1 MTIQEILAQE
11 LNIRLR
17 QVEST
22 IKLIDDGNTIPFIAR
37 YRKEAT
43 GALNDEQLRNL
54 DERLRYL
61 RNLEDRKEQVIASI
75 EEQGKLT
82 DELKQQIL
90 AAETMVLVEDL
101 YRPYKQKRRTRAT
114 AKNVF
119 GCRSL
124 PFYFFYG
131 LSFLYILI
139 SMGLYFLQY
148 GFQSSDEVIH
158 ILLGQYQWRED
169 TEDVGA
175 GATGEAVLL
184 VDELAANFLV
194 RNIEYG
200 SYH

>member
-1 MTIQEILAQE
+1 MKYRSCIADLPRRKHTSDAKVCFGVSCF
-11 LNIRLR
+11 LNLWIRF
-17 QVEST
+17 VKNM
-22 IKLIDDGNTIPFIAR
+22 I
-37 YRKEAT
+37 
-43 GALNDEQLRNL
+43 
-54 DERLRYL
+54 
-61 RNLEDRKEQVIASI
+61 
-75 EEQGKLT
+75 
-82 DELKQQIL
+82 
-90 AAETMVLVEDL
+90 
-101 YRPYKQKRRTRAT
+101 RRTRAT

-124 PFYFFYG
+124 SFYFFYG

>member
-1 MTIQEILAQE
+1 MTIC
-11 LNIRLR
+11 
-17 QVEST
+17 
-22 IKLIDDGNTIPFIAR
+22 
-37 YRKEAT
+37 
-43 GALNDEQLRNL
+43 L
-54 DERLRYL
+54 D
-61 RNLEDRKEQVIASI
+61 
-75 EEQGKLT
+75 
-82 DELKQQIL
+82 
-90 AAETMVLVEDL
+90 M
-101 YRPYKQKRRTRAT
+101 KRRTRAT
-114 AKNVF
+114 AKMYSAAALF
-119 GCRSL
+119 FS
-124 PFYFFYG
+124 FYFFYG

-175 GATGEAVLL
+175 GATGEAMLL

>member
-1 MTIQEILAQE
+1 MNG
-11 LNIRLR
+11 LNIFLLLFKNEEVNMDRYQIIRIIHDYMSRYEKKESDSQKIIRLPL
-17 QVEST
+17 S
-22 IKLIDDGNTIPFIAR
+22 FF
-37 YRKEAT
+37 
-43 GALNDEQLRNL
+43 
-54 DERLRYL
+54 
-61 RNLEDRKEQVIASI
+61 S
-75 EEQGKLT
+75 
-82 DELKQQIL
+82 
-90 AAETMVLVEDL
+90 
-101 YRPYKQKRRTRAT
+101 
-114 AKNVF
+114 
-119 GCRSL
+119 
-124 PFYFFYG
+124 FYFFYG

>member
-1 MTIQEILAQE
+1 MNG
-11 LNIRLR
+11 LNIFLLLFKNEEVNMDRYQIIRIIHDYMSRYEKKESDSKKIIRLPL
-17 QVEST
+17 S
-22 IKLIDDGNTIPFIAR
+22 FF
-37 YRKEAT
+37 
-43 GALNDEQLRNL
+43 
-54 DERLRYL
+54 
-61 RNLEDRKEQVIASI
+61 S
-75 EEQGKLT
+75 
-82 DELKQQIL
+82 
-90 AAETMVLVEDL
+90 
-101 YRPYKQKRRTRAT
+101 
-114 AKNVF
+114 
-119 GCRSL
+119 
-124 PFYFFYG
+124 FYFFYG

>member
-1 MTIQEILAQE
+1 MQLFYTPFQCEAMVVLYTIPRITAANIHFSYEI
-11 LNIRLR
+11 
-17 QVEST
+17 T
-22 IKLIDDGNTIPFIAR
+22 KIKLHFSYKGNKKAAN
-37 YRKEAT
+37 RK
-43 GALNDEQLRNL
+43 G
-54 DERLRYL
+54 
-61 RNLEDRKEQVIASI
+61 
-75 EEQGKLT
+75 
-82 DELKQQIL
+82 L
-90 AAETMVLVEDL
+90 AAHD
-101 YRPYKQKRRTRAT
+101 
-114 AKNVF
+114 
-119 GCRSL
+119 RSDS
-124 PFYFFYG
+124 YFFYG

-158 ILLGQYQWRED
+158 IFLGQYQWRED